1 MATGYGGLANSLAA
15 KERVALEQSYYNQES
30 VLHDLPLGASYEEL
44 STKQKILH
52 TLNEVTLDAETYP
65 LAHTELTDFEI
76 RINPREFTREAC
88 KNKPT
93 LFYDPRFTLSVYLNE
108 IKRQYLKK
116 NPKNLYEKVDE
127 IEVPF
132 SWQDWID
139 LTDLNPLISGTAK
152 INCEYLRKRADRAPE
167 NADYCVDSKDVTEYE
182 LKEMRLPLKSF
193 LPGFVIK
200 KPPGNL
206 ATNEVRMIEG
216 KTHLLTYAPVPLNI
230 MFLTKRGVYEARVA
244 PEKQRLVDSDLF
256 ENYLELVG
264 YRGHEELIVL
274 NPVAEFYDLIAKVE
288 PDTTLAEDVFGMTE
302 LMMLANVSNLR
313 EIHVPKEAFD
323 YRQDKIDKQLRER
336 KEEKA
341 RFAELNRKEGN
352 SKILSNLKRE
362 DDDEVSTSQIEVR
375 AASSDV
381 SKIGGA
387 SNYPPGG
394 IPGESRQ
401 KTLYYAS
408 LEYANQFTLQEEP
421 TYYHMARLKYD
432 ETNKVDAGWH
442 YEWRFFNGALRYLK
456 KGWTEDELLV
466 RKKIVLDRILRNWF
480 RFATERGILSYLYLH
495 GIGMDSYS
503 HLMKI
508 LTFNCLPMKL
518 SVSPN
523 STTKHWWWKMLVKD
537 LVNFSLIV
545 QLLFTIVVNHTRPT
559 ISMPDLSMPIPDHI
573 SILPGWESLLNQF
586 LTSIRM
592 KLPLLTRRRLLV
604 RFITVEMSILP
615 HTPSYLH

>member
-480 RFATERGILSYLYLH
+480 RFATERGILSWIAH
-495 GIGMDSYS
+495 GPLLAWYWDG
-503 HLMKI
+503 
-508 LTFNCLPMKL
+508 
-518 SVSPN
+518 
-523 STTKHWWWKMLVKD
+523 
-537 LVNFSLIV
+537 
-545 QLLFTIVVNHTRPT
+545 LLFPFDEDID
-559 ISMPDLSMPIPDHI
+559 IQ
-573 SILPGWESLLNQF
+573 LPANE
-586 LTSIRM
+586 I
-592 KLPLLTRRRLLV
+592 V
-604 RFITVEMSILP
+604 RFSKLYNQTLVVEDVGEGFGKFFIDCSTFV
-615 HTPSYLH
+615 HHRGKS